1 LVVLAVTP
9 GVAAFPDEP
18 LTQELTGTSGK
29 IGFVFC
35 AIYIAPIDQ
44 DCNLGIGDESPPP
57 PPVTATVTSPPVFV
71 AVTPAP
77 VKFKLVNAVVSVE
90 PSS

>member
-1 LVVLAVTP
+1 VLAVKP
-9 GVAAFPDEP
+9 GVPAVAAVP
-18 LTQELTGTSGK
+18 LTHNTSGTKGK

-44 DCNLGIGDESPPP
+44 DCNLGIGDEVPPP
-57 PPVTATVTSPPVFV
+57 PPVTATVTAPPVFV

>member
-1 LVVLAVTP
+1 VTP
-9 GVAAFPDEP
+9 GVAALAATP
-18 LTQELTGTSGK
+18 LTQELTGISGK

-44 DCNLGIGDESPPP
+44 DCNLGIGDDVPPP
-57 PPVTATVTSPPVFV
+57 PPPETATVTAPPVFV
-71 AVTPAP
+71 AVTPVP
-77 VKFKLVNAVVSVE
+77 VKFRLVNAVVSVE

>member
-1 LVVLAVTP
+1 LPLLRLNLVLPYQTP
-9 GVAAFPDEP
+9 KIVIKPYACAADKP
-18 LTQELTGTSGK
+18 
-29 IGFVFC
+29 
-35 AIYIAPIDQ
+35 
-44 DCNLGIGDESPPP
+44 PPP
-57 PPVTATVTSPPVFV
+57 PPVTATVTAPPVFV